1 MKKIFLFLIIISA
14 VFTFSSCSGD
24 ENVTT
29 TAPFTLKSS
38 EELQGVAPT
47 GFETTGDEK
56 NPTRIIYSDAYK
68 ASDVR
73 SFFLDVVFGSS
84 NIRKTKNERLEKWA
98 IPIKYYFTGR
108 YTKTDEEAVENL
120 ARTLNG
126 IDGFPGIDKASSKN
140 DANLIIAYGAYN
152 YENETLSDTNTAV
165 SYTESIYNKG
175 EINSAG
181 IFNCKDNFG
190 EIYEAEIEIAV
201 GNASD
206 KQRSQAVSKEI
217 MRICGMPFSSEVFSE
232 SIFCEN
238 PNITGYPSE
247 IDLIAFELLYSS
259 KLHGSI
265 TFPECYYILD
275 NLLS

>member
-73 SFFLDVVFGSS
+73 NFFLDVVFGSS

-126 IDGFPGIDKASSKN
+126 IDGFPGIDKAGSEN
-140 DANLIIAYGAYN
+140 EANLIITYGVYTDKA
-152 YENETLSDTNTAV
+152 ETSPDV
-165 SYTESIYNKG
+165 SSTESIYNKG
-175 EINSAG
+175 KINSTG
-181 IFNCKDNFG
+181 IYKCNENSG
-190 EIYEAEIEIAV
+190 EIFEAVIEIAV
-201 GNASD
+201 GNATD
-206 KQRSQAVSKEI
+206 TQRRQAVSTEI
-217 MRICGMPFSSEVFSE
+217 MRICGMSFSSEVFSG